1 MGDMEDGTQGNLSA
15 FGTANRPGIPRSLN
29 DIEYFYDAANFAA
42 FIVAGGTMERRWRHK
57 NDRRQHK
64 LKFKIGF

>member
-42 FIVAGGTMERRWRHK
+42 FIVAGGSHGETMAPQERPASA
-57 NDRRQHK
+57 
-64 LKFKIGF
+64 